1 MWALDCWNWLVLD
14 RMAQTWLGMDL
25 RPRQGI
31 TIGDARQHQICKCQ
45 KATSKVRIITRQSLM
60 VGGEAQVLE
69 EGVRR
74 KGEAVAA
81 MRPVLDQTLADIQAR
96 LIFRAQAFIKVC
108 FEQVPARL

>member
-1 MWALDCWNWLVLD
+1 MPKTNQQRAYQNKTESD
-14 RMAQTWLGMDL
+14 
-25 RPRQGI
+25 
-31 TIGDARQHQICKCQ
+31 
-45 KATSKVRIITRQSLM
+45 
-60 VGGEAQVLE
+60 GGGGAQVLE

-108 FEQVPARL
+108 FEQAPARV